1 MFAERHQLPRRCSN
15 ASQEA
20 RGRVDG
26 GADFQAVPTTG
37 AAPLTVQFNSSCV
50 GVVESYPWSFGDGN
64 MTSDVN
70 PTHTYTAAG
79 TCRVSL
85 TITGPMG
92 SDIKTRSNWIKD
104 APPPDLSITQTD
116 APDPAAFGGAL
127 TYSLQVANAGPTP
140 ATGVVLTDTLPTTVA
155 FVSATAAQG
164 SCARVLRTMI
174 FICLRSNIFP

>member
-1 MFAERHQLPRRCSN
+1 
-15 ASQEA
+15 
-20 RGRVDG
+20 
-26 GADFQAVPTTG
+26 
-37 AAPLTVQFNSSCV
+37 
-50 GVVESYPWSFGDGN
+50 

-127 TYSLQVANAGPTP
+127 PYSLQVANAGPTP